1 MNKRLLILGTLGEF
15 EQLVQ
20 KARARGIYTIVCDG
34 YPDGPARAFAD
45 ESYVIPVTDTDR
57 IAALCKEKQ
66 VDGILTSFS
75 DLLLEC
81 MVKISAKAGLPCY
94 LNPEQLPWYRD
105 KSATRG
111 LLEELGLPSPGFAK
125 IPTSGLAP
133 ELIAHLHF
141 PLVTK
146 PLDKYGSRGI
156 YVVHNLEE
164 LKQAIDK
171 AATTGDKYQFID
183 PVFDLTDELEQCETP
198 FDAVRPILEL
208 IESSPNIDF
217 GGPGPLGS
225 FMEKF
230 YHEGYEEE
238 LVASLKRKPTEYTIA
253 LMFRI
258 IADKKNPNLSEYKH
272 LLKTLDSTSEID
284 TFWLDEIAKL

>member
-1 MNKRLLILGTLGEF
+1 M
-15 EQLVQ
+15 
-20 KARARGIYTIVCDG
+20 
-34 YPDGPARAFAD
+34 
-45 ESYVIPVTDTDR
+45 DTR
-57 IAALCKEKQ
+57 ITE
-66 VDGILTSFS
+66 
-75 DLLLEC
+75 
-81 MVKISAKAGLPCY
+81 
-94 LNPEQLPWYRD
+94 
-105 KSATRG
+105 
-111 LLEELGLPSPGFAK
+111 LLEEIK
-125 IPTSGLAP
+125 
-133 ELIAHLHF
+133 
-141 PLVTK
+141 K
-146 PLDKYGSRGI
+146 
-156 YVVHNLEE
+156 
-164 LKQAIDK
+164 AIDK

-238 LVASLKRKPTEYTIA
+238 LVAQLKRKPNEYTIA

-272 LLKTLDSTSEID
+272 LLKTLDCTSEID

>member
-1 MNKRLLILGTLGEF
+1 ML
-15 EQLVQ
+15 
-20 KARARGIYTIVCDG
+20 
-34 YPDGPARAFAD
+34 
-45 ESYVIPVTDTDR
+45 
-57 IAALCKEKQ
+57 
-66 VDGILTSFS
+66 
-75 DLLLEC
+75 
-81 MVKISAKAGLPCY
+81 
-94 LNPEQLPWYRD
+94 
-105 KSATRG
+105 
-111 LLEELGLPSPGFAK
+111 
-125 IPTSGLAP
+125 
-133 ELIAHLHF
+133 
-141 PLVTK
+141 
-146 PLDKYGSRGI
+146 
-156 YVVHNLEE
+156 
-164 LKQAIDK
+164 
-171 AATTGDKYQFID
+171 
-183 PVFDLTDELEQCETP
+183 LTDELEQCETP

-272 LLKTLDSTSEID
+272 LLKTLDYTSEID